1 MVLTQTRET
10 VLNSL
15 YPLSQLRFSGSTF
28 LGNFATVKK
37 SLFHIKKM
45 DCPSEENLIRMKLDG
60 HETIVKLDFKI
71 EDRELTV
78 YHDESD
84 LDILGSLDSLALE
97 TELVKTEE
105 TDEKVESDAKLQSK
119 LLWQVLIINFIF
131 FVLEMTFGL
140 VSNSMGLVADSLDM
154 LSDSFVYALSLFAVG
169 AVVAK
174 KKRIAKFSGYVQI
187 LLALIGI
194 IEVFRRYFFEDDMPD
209 YLTMIIVSVFA
220 LIANWLC
227 LFLLQ
232 KSKSEE
238 AHMKASMIF
247 TSNDIII
254 NAGVILAGILVSV
267 LSDRLPDLIIGSI
280 VFVIVLRG
288 AFRILKLAK

>member
-1 MVLTQTRET
+1 
-10 VLNSL
+10 
-15 YPLSQLRFSGSTF
+15 
-28 LGNFATVKK
+28 
-37 SLFHIKKM
+37 
-45 DCPSEENLIRMKLDG
+45 MKLNG
-60 HETIVKLDFKI
+60 HETIAKLDFRI
-71 EDRELTV
+71 EDRKLTV
-78 YHDESD
+78 YHEEDD
-84 LDILGSLDSLALE
+84 QGILSSLDSLALD
-97 TELVKTEE
+97 TELIRTEE
-105 TDEKVESDAKLQSK
+105 TDDKIESDAKLQSK
-119 LLWQVLIINFIF
+119 LLWQVLIINFVF

-140 VSNSMGLVADSLDM
+140 VSHSMGLVADSLDM
-154 LSDSFVYALSLFAVG
+154 LSDSFVYGLSLFAVG

-194 IEVFRRYFFEDDMPD
+194 TEVFRRYFFEGDMPD

-227 LFLLQ
+227 LYLLQ
-232 KSKSEE
+232 KSKSED

-254 NAGVILAGILVSV
+254 NTGVIIAGILVSV
-267 LSDRLPDLIIGSI
+267 LSDKLPDLIIGSV

>member
-1 MVLTQTRET
+1 M
-10 VLNSL
+10 
-15 YPLSQLRFSGSTF
+15 
-28 LGNFATVKK
+28 KK

-45 DCPSEENLIRMKLDG
+45 DCPSEENLIRMKLDVY
-60 HETIVKLDFKI
+60 ETIVKLDFRI

-78 YHDESD
+78 YHDED
-84 LDILGSLDSLALE
+84 EQIILSSLDSLALD
-97 TELVKTEE
+97 TKLVKTEKTE
-105 TDEKVESDAKLQSK
+105 EQIESDTKLQSK
-119 LLWQVLIINFIF
+119 LLWQVLIINFVF
-131 FVLEMTFGL
+131 FALEMTFGL

-154 LSDSFVYALSLFAVG
+154 LSDSFVYGLSLFAIG

-174 KKRIAKFSGYVQI
+174 KKQIAKFSGYVQI

-194 IEVFRRYFFEDDMPD
+194 TEVIRRYFFADDIPD

-220 LIANWLC
+220 LIANGLC

-254 NAGVILAGILVSV
+254 NAGVIIAGILVSV

-280 VFVIVLRG
+280 VFFIVLRG

>member
-1 MVLTQTRET
+1 
-10 VLNSL
+10 
-15 YPLSQLRFSGSTF
+15 
-28 LGNFATVKK
+28 
-37 SLFHIKKM
+37 M

-60 HETIVKLDFKI
+60 HETIAKLDFRI
-71 EDRELTV
+71 EDRKLTV
-78 YHDESD
+78 YHEENDQSILSSLES
-84 LDILGSLDSLALE
+84 LSLG
-97 TELVKTEE
+97 TELVTTEE
-105 TDEKVESDAKLQSK
+105 TEEKIESDAKLQSK
-119 LLWQVLIINFIF
+119 LLWQVLIINFVF
-131 FVLEMTFGL
+131 FILEMTFGL

-154 LSDSFVYALSLFAVG
+154 LSDSFVYGLSLFAVG
-169 AVVAK
+169 AVVAR

-194 IEVFRRYFFEDDMPD
+194 TEVFRRYFFEDDMPD

-227 LFLLQ
+227 LLLLQ
-232 KSKSEE
+232 KSKSED

-254 NAGVILAGILVSV
+254 NTGVIIAGILVSL
-267 LSDRLPDLIIGSI
+267 LSDRLPDLIIGSV

>member
-1 MVLTQTRET
+1 
-10 VLNSL
+10 
-15 YPLSQLRFSGSTF
+15 
-28 LGNFATVKK
+28 
-37 SLFHIKKM
+37 M
-45 DCPSEENLIRMKLDG
+45 DCPSEENLIRLKLDS
-60 HETIVKLDFKI
+60 HDTIVKLDFGL
-71 EDRELTV
+71 EDRKLTV
-78 YHDESD
+78 YHEEDD
-84 LDILGSLDSLALE
+84 QGILSSLDSLALD
-97 TELVKTEE
+97 TEHIRTEE
-105 TDEKVESDAKLQSK
+105 TEEKIESDDRLQSK

-131 FVLEMTFGL
+131 FILEMTFGL
-140 VSNSMGLVADSLDM
+140 VSKSMGLVADSLDM
-154 LSDSFVYALSLFAVG
+154 LSDSFVYGLSLVAIG

-174 KKRIAKFSGYVQI
+174 KKQIAKFSGYVQI

-194 IEVFRRYFFEDDMPD
+194 TEVFRRYLFDDDMPD

-232 KSKSEE
+232 KSKSED

-254 NAGVILAGILVSV
+254 NTGVIIAGILVSV

>member
-1 MVLTQTRET
+1 
-10 VLNSL
+10 
-15 YPLSQLRFSGSTF
+15 
-28 LGNFATVKK
+28 
-37 SLFHIKKM
+37 M
-45 DCPSEENLIRMKLDG
+45 DCPSEENLIRMKLED
-60 HETIVKLDFKI
+60 HDTIVKLDFRL
-71 EDRELTV
+71 EVRELTV
-78 YHDESD
+78 YHEENDKG
-84 LDILGSLDSLALE
+84 ILNSLNSLALD
-97 TELVKTEE
+97 TELVKTVE
-105 TDEKVESDAKLQSK
+105 TKEKVKSDSKLQSK

-131 FVLEMTFGL
+131 FILEITFGL
-140 VSNSMGLVADSLDM
+140 LSNSMGLVADSLDM
-154 LSDSFVYALSLFAVG
+154 LSDSFVYGLSLFAVG
-169 AVVAK
+169 AVVVR

-187 LLALIGI
+187 LLALVGI
-194 IEVFRRYFFEDDMPD
+194 TEVFRRYFFEDDIPD

-220 LIANWLC
+220 LMANWLC

-232 KSKSEE
+232 QSKSEE

-254 NAGVILAGILVSV
+254 NSGVIIAGILVNV

>member
-1 MVLTQTRET
+1 M
-10 VLNSL
+10 
-15 YPLSQLRFSGSTF
+15 
-28 LGNFATVKK
+28 KK

-45 DCPSEENLIRMKLDG
+45 DCPSEENLIRMKLDA
-60 HETIVKLDFKI
+60 HETIAKLDFRI
-71 EDRELTV
+71 EDRKLTV
-78 YHDESD
+78 YHEENEQG
-84 LDILGSLDSLALE
+84 ILSSLESLALD
-97 TELVKTEE
+97 TELITTEE
-105 TDEKVESDAKLQSK
+105 TEEKIESDAKLQSK
-119 LLWQVLIINFIF
+119 LLWQVLIINFVF
-131 FVLEMTFGL
+131 FILEMTFGL

-154 LSDSFVYALSLFAVG
+154 LSDSFVYGLSLFAVG

-194 IEVFRRYFFEDDMPD
+194 TEVFRRYFFEDDMPD
-209 YLTMIIVSVFA
+209 YLTMIIVSAFA

-232 KSKSEE
+232 KSKSED

-254 NAGVILAGILVSV
+254 NTGVIIAGILVSV

>member
-1 MVLTQTRET
+1 
-10 VLNSL
+10 
-15 YPLSQLRFSGSTF
+15 
-28 LGNFATVKK
+28 
-37 SLFHIKKM
+37 M

-105 TDEKVESDAKLQSK
+105 TDEKVDSDAKLQSK
-119 LLWQVLIINFIF
+119 LLWQVLIINFVF
-131 FVLEMTFGL
+131 FVLEITFGL

-154 LSDSFVYALSLFAVG
+154 LSDSFVHALSLFAVG

-174 KKRIAKFSGYVQI
+174 KKRIAKFSGYVRI

-238 AHMKASMIF
+238 AHIKASMIF

-267 LSDRLPDLIIGSI
+267 LSDRLPDLIIGST
-280 VFVIVLRG
+280 VFVIVLSG

>member
-1 MVLTQTRET
+1 
-10 VLNSL
+10 
-15 YPLSQLRFSGSTF
+15 
-28 LGNFATVKK
+28 
-37 SLFHIKKM
+37 M
-45 DCPSEENLIRMKLDG
+45 DCPSEENLIRLKLEG
-60 HETIVKLDFKI
+60 HETIVKLEFRI

-78 YHDESD
+78 YHEENDAN
-84 LDILGSLDSLALE
+84 ILNSLDSLALD

-105 TDEKVESDAKLQSK
+105 TEENVQNDAKHQSK
-119 LLWQVLIINFIF
+119 LLWQVLIVNFTF

-154 LSDSFVYALSLFAVG
+154 LSDSFVYGLSLFAVG
-169 AVVAK
+169 SVVAR
-174 KKRIAKFSGYVQI
+174 KKRIAKLSGYVQI
-187 LLALIGI
+187 LLAIIGI
-194 IEVFRRYFFEDDMPD
+194 TEVVRRYFFEDDIPD
-209 YLTMIIVSVFA
+209 YFTMIIVSVFA
-220 LIANWLC
+220 LMANWLC

-254 NAGVILAGILVSV
+254 NTGVIIAGILVSL
-267 LSDRLPDLIIGSI
+267 LSNRLPDLIIGSI

>member
-1 MVLTQTRET
+1 
-10 VLNSL
+10 
-15 YPLSQLRFSGSTF
+15 
-28 LGNFATVKK
+28 
-37 SLFHIKKM
+37 M
-45 DCPSEENLIRMKLDG
+45 DCPSEENLIRMKLDN
-60 HETIVKLDFKI
+60 HDTIVKLNFSI
-71 EDRELTV
+71 EDRKLIV
-78 YHDESD
+78 YHEENDQE
-84 LDILGSLDSLALE
+84 ILNSLDSLALD

-105 TDEKVESDAKLQSK
+105 TEEEIESDTKHQSK
-119 LLWQVLIINFIF
+119 LLWQVLIINLAF

-154 LSDSFVYALSLFAVG
+154 LSDSFVYGLSLFAVG
-169 AVVAK
+169 AVIAK

-187 LLALIGI
+187 LLALVGI
-194 IEVFRRYFFEDDMPD
+194 TEVFRRYFFEDHAPD

-220 LIANWLC
+220 LIANWFC

-254 NAGVILAGILVSV
+254 NAGVIIAGILVSV

-280 VFVIVLRG
+280 VFIIVLRG

>member
-1 MVLTQTRET
+1 
-10 VLNSL
+10 
-15 YPLSQLRFSGSTF
+15 
-28 LGNFATVKK
+28 
-37 SLFHIKKM
+37 
-45 DCPSEENLIRMKLDG
+45 MKLEG
-60 HETIVKLDFKI
+60 HETIVKLDFRI
-71 EDRELTV
+71 EDRRLTV
-78 YHDESD
+78 YHEENDQS
-84 LDILGSLDSLALE
+84 ILSSLESLALG
-97 TELVKTEE
+97 TELVTTEE
-105 TDEKVESDAKLQSK
+105 TEEKIESDAKLQSK
-119 LLWQVLIINFIF
+119 LLWQVLIINFVF
-131 FVLEMTFGL
+131 FILEMTFGL

-154 LSDSFVYALSLFAVG
+154 LSDSLVYGLSLFAVG

-194 IEVFRRYFFEDDMPD
+194 TEVFRRYFIEDDMPD

-227 LFLLQ
+227 LYLLQ
-232 KSKSEE
+232 KSKSED

-254 NAGVILAGILVSV
+254 NTGVIIAGILVSV
-267 LSDRLPDLIIGSI
+267 LSDRLPDLIVGSI
-280 VFVIVLRG
+280 VFIVVLRG